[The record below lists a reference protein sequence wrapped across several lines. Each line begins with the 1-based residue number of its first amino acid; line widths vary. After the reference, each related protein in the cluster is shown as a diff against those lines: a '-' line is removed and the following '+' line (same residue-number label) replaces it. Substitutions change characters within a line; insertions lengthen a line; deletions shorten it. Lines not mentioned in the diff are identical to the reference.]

1 MSLRRKNARPDATR
15 CACDPNGR
23 QDRRQGTAGREAS
36 AADAGDHPGRS
47 APSVQGPRGERE
59 VPQRADPE
67 AARSPGAD
75 PEPARL
81 PAGEETGDPRPAD
94 DHAEAARG
102 RGDAGRGLHASEG
115 AFAEGGRGDQ
125 GSERAAGGGAGPARL
140 GRDPF
145 RAGVPI
151 PVKASDRILL
161 VEDKESLRAVLRKT
175 LEAEGFGV
183 DEAPDGRAAL
193 EKIRCDRFVMV
204 LTDLRLPAA
213 SGHEVLKAAV
223 AADPDMPVILMTAYG
238 TIRDAVSAMKA
249 GAYDYLEKP
258 VDTDHLLA
266 LVKRALDHRNLLH
279 ENTLLKERFS
289 RELDV
294 PEILGDS
301 QALKRALDQVR
312 KVAPTDATVL
322 LLGESGSG
330 KELFARAVHAAGTK
344 KGKFEIADKGTLFL
358 DEIGDLSFGL
368 QGKVLR
374 VIEHRQFERVG
385 GTETRSVDIRLVAAT
400 NKDLKTLVAQGSF
413 RQDLYFRLSVFPIT
427 VPPLRERVDDIPIL
441 ARHFLKKFAA
451 EQKKRG
457 PISVPPETIRALCA
471 YAWPGNVRE
480 LENTIERALIL
491 GEGEPIRPE
500 DLHLPTTPLK
510 G

>member
-1 MSLRRKNARPDATR
+1 MK
-15 CACDPNGR
+15 
-23 QDRRQGTAGREAS
+23 
-36 AADAGDHPGRS
+36 AA
-47 APSVQGPRGERE
+47 
-59 VPQRADPE
+59 
-67 AARSPGAD
+67 
-75 PEPARL
+75 
-81 PAGEETGDPRPAD
+81 
-94 DHAEAARG
+94 
-102 RGDAGRGLHASEG
+102 
-115 AFAEGGRGDQ
+115 
-125 GSERAAGGGAGPARL
+125 
-140 GRDPF
+140 
-145 RAGVPI
+145 
-151 PVKASDRILL
+151 DRILL
-161 VEDKESLRAVLRKT
+161 VEDKESLRSVLRKT

-183 DEAPDGRAAL
+183 DEAPDGRSAL
-193 EKIRCDRFVMV
+193 EKIRRDRFAMV

-223 AADPDMPVILMTAYG
+223 AADPEMPVILMTAYG
-238 TIRDAVSAMKA
+238 TIRDAVGAMKA

-266 LVKRALDHRNLLH
+266 LVKRALDHRSLLH

-289 RELDV
+289 QELDV

-330 KELFARAVHAAGTK
+330 KELFAHAVHHLSGRKTHSFFPINCAAIPENLLESELFGYERGAFTGATGTK

-358 DEIGDLSFGL
+358 DEIGDLSLGL

-400 NKDLKTLVAQGSF
+400 NKDPKTLVAQGTF

-427 VPPLRERVDDIPIL
+427 VPPLRERVDDIPVL
-441 ARHFLKKFAA
+441 ARYFLKKFAA

-457 PISVPPETIRALCA
+457 PITVSPETIRALCA

-491 GEGEPIRPE
+491 GEGGSIRPE
-500 DLHLPTTPLK
+500 DLHLPATPLK